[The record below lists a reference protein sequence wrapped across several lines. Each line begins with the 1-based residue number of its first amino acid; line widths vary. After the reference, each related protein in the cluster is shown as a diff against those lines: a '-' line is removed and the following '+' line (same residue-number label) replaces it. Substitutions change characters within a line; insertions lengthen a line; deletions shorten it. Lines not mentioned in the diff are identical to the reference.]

1 MAYEVLSIGD
11 AEMLYNT
18 FQGAAM
24 IFGNGSLTKLIRAG
38 ATLGVL
44 LVSINYLTNQEF
56 PLRYSLIGLIAY
68 LVLFVPKDTVVIED
82 VYTGQVR
89 TVANVPLG
97 IAAPMSIIST
107 MGVKMTT
114 MFETAFSTPS
124 EASLLENGYLNA
136 LKTMMKL
143 QNLALG
149 TAGSDGDLS
158 GSVGETI
165 DAYLEQCVM
174 LDLELNGS
182 DHEVTKESLLK
193 STGLLDAIKTSFVN
207 VDILV
212 KLPSSPLQGEQKSC
226 KDAYTA
232 LTSYLRGQDFVDQM
246 DRYVS
251 GVLGTTDASVR
262 ASERI
267 DQAKAALNIAGQDSQ
282 TYMENALLKSYLED
296 GRAAFIHRPAK
307 EQLKQQ
313 WATEQTM
320 FNEIARP
327 LMAFVEM
334 FTVAISPIVAFL
346 TTLGPI
352 GMTMMVRYVQL
363 MLWISLWGPL
373 MAVCN
378 MYITVVTTRA
388 LDAVANY
395 AGSNGTGLDAMVMHD
410 QVFETIET
418 WLATGSMLASSV
430 PALALMIVYGGS
442 VAATNLSGKMT
453 SAASSSVKTGATSP
467 DPIKIDAPMTLGS
480 KSEYSPNTGPKK
492 SGMADTTFS
501 TSSTFGRATQSA
513 TASLRSASSSASQT
527 LSSSLQTSQKSGT
540 TTSDGSSI
548 MSALSNSTAES
559 DRWASSTGRTIAD
572 KVGRTEAEKEA
583 IATGVS
589 SAISAGLSTGMGI
602 QSSSIGA
609 SGNAQLQS
617 QVGMDAAKSKE
628 LSDAVQ
634 NVWNREYSGSTQ
646 VQKMQQS
653 AQQHQD
659 QTYFGS
665 EEMKGHA
672 EQYLSQLQAVS
683 QASETFSQ
691 TASMQDSS
699 GKSLSMSYQDLARRL
714 NNSGAI
720 VDINLEN
727 QAIAESMGAEAYQK
741 LSDDAQYEINRS
753 SASGIFGGDRDALAG
768 FLKLNQANPIKA
780 AEIVNKAL
788 MPTSSDSGVEIKAT
802 QFQNDQKGIKGI
814 MGDQS
819 ADSIKSLASDWNES
833 QDGYGDNYDNKS
845 TQAGRGPTIEK
856 AELAGDRQTKRGNND
871 SESEDGDGDHKTAM
885 KHQTPHASEHQAHG
899 TKTSHTAEP
908 KQASI
913 NHATG
918 NKHGSG
924 HTAEEH
930 QGHGTKTS
938 HTAEPKQAS
947 INHAAGNKLDSG
959 RASDIK
965 QDSKQIK
972 RVNLSN
978 ESDSRKAEIDTVLKG
993 GKLGKADDVRQ
1004 QIENGGKIDNSKDMS
1019 GMAGRA
1025 FRNEGS
1031 LLYDST
1037 VTPVANTAKSA
1048 MTGLREGIETAEDYI
1063 DNAVSGA
1070 LSNLSDKQPVKPSN
1084 ASDNDLPPIP
1094 KK

>member
-136 LKTMMKL
+136 LKTLMKL
-143 QNLALG
+143 QNLGLG

-165 DAYLEQCVM
+165 DAYLENCVM
-174 LDLELNGS
+174 LDLELNES
-182 DHEVTKESLLK
+182 DHEVTKETLLK

-212 KLPSSPLQGEQKSC
+212 KLPSSPPQGEQKSC
-226 KDAYTA
+226 KDAYAA

-267 DQAKAALNIAGQDSQ
+267 DQAKAALNMAGQDSQ

-313 WATEQTM
+313 WVAEQTM

-352 GMTMMVRYVQL
+352 GMTMMVRYIQL

-453 SAASSSVKTGATSP
+453 SAASSSVKTGATAP
-467 DPIKIDAPMTLGS
+467 DPIKIDSPMTLGS
-480 KSEYSPNTGPKK
+480 KNEYSPNTGPKK

-501 TSSTFGRATQSA
+501 ASSTFGRATQSA

-548 MSALSNSTAES
+548 MSALSNSSAES
-559 DRWASSTGRTIAD
+559 DRWAASTGRTIAD
-572 KVGRTEAEKEA
+572 KVGKTEAEKEA

-589 SAISAGLSTGMGI
+589 SAISANLSTGMGI

-617 QVGMDAAKSKE
+617 QVGMDAGKSKE
-628 LSDAVQ
+628 LSDAIQ

-720 VDINLEN
+720 VDINLAN
-727 QAIAESMGAEAYQK
+727 QSIAESMGAEAYQK

-768 FLKLNQANPIKA
+768 FLKLNQSDPIKA

-788 MPTSSDSGVEIKAT
+788 MPTSSDSGANITPT
-802 QFQNDQKGIKGI
+802 QFQNDQNSIKDI

-819 ADSIKSLASDWNES
+819 ADEIKSLAEDWDEG
-833 QDGYGDNYDNKS
+833 QDSGTDGDGKS
-845 TQAGRGPTIEK
+845 ANAGKGATIEK
-856 AELAGDRQTKRGNND
+856 PELTGGHQSKRGKND
-871 SESEDGDGDHKTAM
+871 SEPEINDGDHKSAM
-885 KHQTPHASEHQAHG
+885 KHQTPHAPEHLAHG
-899 TKTSHTAEP
+899 AKTSHTAEP

-913 NHATG
+913 DHAGG

-924 HTAEEH
+924 HT
-930 QGHGTKTS
+930 
-938 HTAEPKQAS
+938 
-947 INHAAGNKLDSG
+947 
-959 RASDIK
+959 SDIK
-965 QDSKQIK
+965 QAAKQIK
-972 RVNLSN
+972 PVSLAG
-978 ESDSRKAEIDTVLKG
+978 EGDSHRAEIDSALKG
-993 GKLGKADDVRQ
+993 GSLGKADDVRQ
-1004 QIENGGKIDNSKDMS
+1004 KIESGGKIDNRKDMS
-1019 GMAGRA
+1019 EMVGRA

-1037 VTPVANTAKSA
+1037 VTPAANTAKSA
-1048 MTGLREGIETAEDYI
+1048 ISGLREGIETAEDYI
-1063 DNAVSGA
+1063 NNAVSGA
-1070 LSNLSDKQPVKPSN
+1070 LPDPGGKQPIQPTN
-1084 ASDNDLPPIP
+1084 ATDNDLPPIP

>member
-136 LKTMMKL
+136 LKTLMKL
-143 QNLALG
+143 QNLGLG
-149 TAGSDGDLS
+149 TAGSDSDIS

-165 DAYLEQCVM
+165 DTYIENCVM
-174 LDLELNGS
+174 LDLDLSES
-182 DHEVTKESLLK
+182 DHEVTKETLLK

-212 KLPSSPLQGEQKSC
+212 KLPSSPPQGEQKSC
-226 KDAYTA
+226 KDAYAA

-251 GVLGTTDASVR
+251 GVLGITDASVR
-262 ASERI
+262 ASEKI
-267 DQAKAALNIAGQDSQ
+267 DQAKAALNMAGQDSQ

-296 GRAAFIHRPAK
+296 GRSAFIHRPAK
-307 EQLKQQ
+307 EQLQQQ
-313 WATEQTM
+313 WAAEQTM

-352 GMTMMVRYVQL
+352 GMTMMVRYIQL

-395 AGSNGTGLDAMVMHD
+395 AASNGTSLDAMVMHD

-418 WLATGSMLASSV
+418 WLSAGGMLASSV

-453 SAASSSVKTGATSP
+453 SAASSSVKTGATAP
-467 DPIKIDAPMTLGS
+467 DPIKIDSPMTLGS

-501 TSSTFGRATQSA
+501 TSSTFGRAAQSA
-513 TASLRSASSSASQT
+513 TASLRSASSSAGQT

-540 TTSDGSSI
+540 TSSDGSSI
-548 MSALSNSTAES
+548 MSALSNSSAES
-559 DRWASSTGRTIAD
+559 DRWAASTGRTIAD

-602 QSSSIGA
+602 QSSSMGA

-628 LSDAVQ
+628 LSDAIQ
-634 NVWNREYSGSTQ
+634 NIWNREYSGSTQ

-683 QASETFSQ
+683 QATETFSQ
-691 TASMQDSS
+691 IASMQDSS
-699 GKSLSMSYQDLARRL
+699 GKSLSMSFQDLARRL
-714 NNSGAI
+714 NNSAAI

-727 QAIAESMGAEAYQK
+727 QAIAESVGAEAYQK

-768 FLKLNQANPIKA
+768 FLKLNQADPIKA

-788 MPTSSDSGVEIKAT
+788 MPTSSGSGVDITPT
-802 QFQNDQKGIKGI
+802 QFQNDQKSIKDI

-819 ADSIKSLASDWNES
+819 ADDIKSLAENWSES
-833 QDGYGDNYDNKS
+833 QDSDGDRKS
-845 TQAGRGPTIEK
+845 TQAGKGPTIEK
-856 AELAGDRQTKRGNND
+856 AELAGGRQTKRGNNN
-871 SESEDGDGDHKTAM
+871 SESEGSDGDHKTTS
-885 KHQTPHASEHQAHG
+885 KHQTPHVSEHQAHG

-913 NHATG
+913 DHAGG

-924 HTAEEH
+924 Y
-930 QGHGTKTS
+930 TS
-938 HTAEPKQAS
+938 DLKQA
-947 INHAAGNKLDSG
+947 A
-959 RASDIK
+959 
-965 QDSKQIK
+965 KQIK
-972 RVNLSN
+972 PVNLSA
-978 ESDSRKAEIDTVLKG
+978 EGDSRKAEIDSALKG
-993 GKLGKADDVRQ
+993 GNLDKADDVRQ
-1004 QIENGGKIDNSKDMS
+1004 KIEKGGKIDNSKDMS
-1019 GMAGRA
+1019 EMADRA

-1037 VTPVANTAKSA
+1037 VTPVAKTAKSA

-1063 DNAVSGA
+1063 NNAVSGA
-1070 LSNLSDKQPVKPSN
+1070 LSDSSDKRPIQPSDV
-1084 ASDNDLPPIP
+1084 SDNDLPPIT